1 MNSLKTWSTL
11 LIILTIIWQFEGAS
25 IATAT
30 VKSNT
35 AKPSGTPDGFKN
47 KLCKYLCEKQPQK
60 GGVLCNCDKVNFNKI
75 VPLIYK
81 LINCKTFYSLQCK
94 VQPNHLSSSETT
106 PKNCNVTL
114 M

>member
-11 LIILTIIWQFEGAS
+11 LIILMIICQFECAS
-25 IATAT
+25 IST
-30 VKSNT
+30 SNT
-35 AKPSGTPDGFKN
+35 VKPSGTPDGFKN

-81 LINCKTFYSLQCK
+81 LINLKLNAF
-94 VQPNHLSSSETT
+94 
-106 PKNCNVTL
+106 
-114 M
+114 